1 MKRKIQKDLK
11 QRRLFNYFEKN
22 KLILKVISKNCL
34 IDEKIRWKI
43 QQKFLNFN
51 KNCSITRIK
60 NRCILTGRAH
70 SVSRF
75 FKLSRHQI
83 RKLASEKKLSGFF
96 KYNW

>member
-11 QRRLFNYFEKN
+11 QRKLFNYFEKN

-43 QQKFLNFN
+43 QHKFLNFDRN
-51 KNCSITRIK
+51 SSVTRIK
-60 NRCILTGRAH
+60 NRCILTGRTR

-75 FKLSRHQI
+75 FKLSRHQL
-83 RKLASEKKLSGFF
+83 RKLSSEKKLFGVF
-96 KYNW
+96 KYSW